1 MARDY
6 LAIPAT
12 TCIAERSF
20 SLSARTDDSRRR
32 RMKKVKFGGLQK
44 LRAGYLD
51 GRLSAEGEIM
61 NKYIG
66 DFTFNNEEYLD

>member
-1 MARDY
+1 MVHNY
-6 LAIPAT
+6 LVIPAT

-66 DFTFNNEEYLD
+66 DFTFDDEEYLD